1 MAEAAHEASQL
12 PLSALLSQVLVAFT
26 IECDNEFERQMPHRT
41 SNYGS
46 KAGGGA
52 GPWLVSMA
60 MWWTCMRFVGADG
73 ITVAELI
80 RRART
85 GTNLPGLLR
94 WGYISVEPDPA
105 DTRPRPPPSD
115 WVIHATRAGRQAQEV
130 WRPLTGVIEARWAT
144 RFGENEI
151 ASLREALQAIA
162 VQLDPAL
169 PDCLPI
175 LGYGLFSAPGDGP
188 RPTPQPRPDPDPR
201 PATQPVPPSDD
212 LPALLSRVLLALAIE
227 FERDSPLSLAICAD
241 VLRVLDGD
249 GVRVRDL
256 PALSGVSKEAISMA
270 TGILDKRGLAVTGPA
285 PDGGRWRVARLT
297 AKGRSAQNKYRERLS
312 AVEDRWQARFGAPAL
327 SAMREGLE
335 QLTGDHARLVAGLE
349 PPPGGWRASVRR
361 PATLPHYPMLLH
373 RGGFPDGS

>member
-1 MAEAAHEASQL
+1 MAKAANETSLL

-46 KAGGGA
+46 TAGRGA

-60 MWWTCMRFVGADG
+60 MWWTCMRFVGEDG
-73 ITVAELI
+73 ITVAELT

-85 GTNLPGLLR
+85 GTNLPGMLR
-94 WGYISVEPDPA
+94 WKYISVEPDPA
-105 DTRPRPPPSD
+105 DPRPKPPRSD

-130 WRPLTGVIEARWAT
+130 WRPLTGAIEARWAA
-144 RFGENEI
+144 RFGADTI
-151 ASLREALQAIA
+151 AGLRESLQAIA
-162 VQLDPAL
+162 AQLDPAL

-188 RPTPQPRPDPDPR
+188 RPTPQPRPDR
-201 PATQPVPPSDD
+201 GHGPAPEPVPASGD

-227 FERDSPLSLAICAD
+227 FERESPLSLAICAD
-241 VLRVLDGD
+241 VLRVLDED

-256 PALSGVSKEAISMA
+256 PGRSGVSKEAISMA
-270 TGILDKRGLAVTGPA
+270 IGVLGKRGLAVTGPA

-297 AKGRSAQNKYRERLS
+297 PKGRYAQDKYRERLG
-312 AVEDRWQARFGAPAL
+312 AVENGWQARFGGPAIR
-327 SAMREGLE
+327 AVRDALE
-335 QLTGDHARLVAGLE
+335 QLTGDQARLATGLE
-349 PPPGGWRASVRR
+349 PPPGGWRASLRS
-361 PATLPHYPMLLH
+361 PATLPHYPMVLH